1 MKRLFFGALSAFL
14 VLACA
19 PKEQEPVLGL
29 GVDLETF
36 DHNVRAQDDFYQHV
50 NGTWLATTEIPADK
64 SNYGAF
70 TQLFDKS
77 QDDLKVIVEEAA
89 NARDK
94 VAGSEVQKVGDFYL
108 SFMNTDKI
116 AEIGLSPIQTELARI
131 EDIGSRD
138 DVVRYIGYNQKLG
151 MATPFLLFI
160 NQDNKDTTKYT
171 VYVHQTGIGLPDRD
185 YYLEDQFAE
194 KREAYVAYI
203 QKMFELAGIEDRA
216 DKAEMIMA
224 LETRLAEAHWT
235 RVENRDRNKVY
246 NKRTVAEANAETPGL
261 EWSLFLEAAG
271 IPDQADFIVRQ
282 PSYFTAL
289 GGIIDD
295 VSVRDWKSY
304 FTFKMLDTAAPYLT
318 EDFVEANFDFHGRT
332 ISGTEEN
339 QPRWKRAIQATDQQI
354 GEAVG
359 KIYVD
364 RHFEAES
371 KTRMDEMIGN
381 LREAF
386 GIAISELEWMGP
398 ETKEE
403 AQAKL
408 AKFTPKIGYPK
419 KWRDYTSLEIDP
431 DDLVGNMLRAT
442 EFEYK
447 RNINQLGG
455 PIDRDEWFMTPQTVN
470 AYYNPSMNEIV
481 FPAAILHP
489 PFFNV
494 EADDATNY
502 GAIGA
507 VIGHEFSHGFD
518 DQGSK
523 SDGDGN
529 LRDWWTEADA
539 EQFKA
544 RTGVLV
550 AQYAVFS
557 PLEGMNVNGE
567 LTLGEN
573 IGDLAGLTIAYKAWK
588 LSLDGTEPP
597 VIDGYTGEQRFF
609 LGWAQVW
616 RRKYRDDELERRLKI
631 DPHSPSEYRT
641 NGIVRNMPEWYA
653 AFDVKE
659 GNALYLEP
667 GERVKIW

>member
-36 DHNVRAQDDFYQHV
+36 DHNVRAQDDFYQYV

-131 EDIGSRD
+131 DDIGSRD

-203 QKMFELAGIEDRA
+203 QKILDLAGIDDSV
-216 DKAEMIMA
+216 DKAAMIME

-289 GGIIDD
+289 GVIIDD
-295 VSVRDWKSY
+295 VRVRDWKSY

-318 EDFVEANFDFHGRT
+318 EDLVEANFDFHGRT

-364 RHFEAES
+364 RHFEADS

-419 KWRDYTSLEIDP
+419 KWRDYTSLEINP

-455 PIDRDEWFMTPQTVN
+455 PIDRDAWFMTPQTVN

-557 PLEGMNVNGE
+557 PLEGMTVNGE

-588 LSLDGTEPP
+588 LSLDGREPP

-616 RRKYRDDELERRLKI
+616 RRKYRDDELERRLTI

-659 GNALYLEP
+659 GDALYLEP

>member
-36 DHNVRAQDDFYQHV
+36 DHNVRAQDDFYQYV

-64 SNYGAF
+64 SNYGSF

-131 EDIGSRD
+131 DDIDNRD

-194 KREAYVAYI
+194 KREAYAAYI
-203 QKMFELAGIEDRA
+203 QKILDLAGIDDSV
-216 DKAEMIMA
+216 DKAAMIME

-318 EDFVEANFDFHGRT
+318 EDLVEANFDFHGRT

-386 GIAISELEWMGP
+386 GIAINELEWMGP

-408 AKFTPKIGYPK
+408 AKFTPKIGYPR

-447 RNINQLGG
+447 RKINKLGG

-588 LSLDGTEPP
+588 LSLDGREPP

-659 GNALYLEP
+659 GDALYLEP

>member
-1 MKRLFFGALSAFL
+1 MKRLFFGALSALL

-131 EDIGSRD
+131 DDIGSRD

-203 QKMFELAGIEDRA
+203 QKILDLAGIDDSV
-216 DKAEMIMA
+216 DKAAMIME

-295 VSVRDWKSY
+295 VRVRDWKSY

-318 EDFVEANFDFHGRT
+318 EDLVEANFDFHGRT

-364 RHFEAES
+364 RHFEADS

-455 PIDRDEWFMTPQTVN
+455 PIDRDAWFMTPQTVN

-573 IGDLAGLTIAYKAWK
+573 IGDLAGLTMAYKAWK
-588 LSLDGTEPP
+588 FSLDGREPP

-659 GNALYLEP
+659 GDALYLEP

>member
-1 MKRLFFGALSAFL
+1 M
-14 VLACA
+14 
-19 PKEQEPVLGL
+19 LGL

-108 SFMNTDKI
+108 SYMNTDKV
-116 AEIGLSPIQTELARI
+116 AEIGLAPIQTELARI
-131 EDIGSRD
+131 DDISSRD

-194 KREAYVAYI
+194 KREAYIAYI
-203 QKMFELAGIEDRA
+203 QKMFELAGIEDGA
-216 DKAEMIMA
+216 DKAEMIME

-318 EDFVEANFDFHGRT
+318 EDLVEANFDFHGRT

-386 GIAISELEWMGP
+386 GIAINELEWMGP

-408 AKFTPKIGYPK
+408 AKFTPKIGYPR

-447 RNINQLGG
+447 RKINKLGG

-588 LSLDGTEPP
+588 LSLDGREPP

-659 GNALYLEP
+659 GDALYLEP